1 MNKRLVVL
9 TDNELKQMHKIQ
21 LNMLIEFDKVCRN
34 NNIKYILDAGTLLG
48 AIRHKGFI
56 PWDDD
61 IDVRMLRDDYEKFCV
76 VANKELPDKMIK
88 VIRGCTLKY
97 E

>member
-48 AIRHKGFI
+48 AIINQILYIWKN
-56 PWDDD
+56 
-61 IDVRMLRDDYEKFCV
+61 L
-76 VANKELPDKMIK
+76 
-88 VIRGCTLKY
+88 
-97 E
+97 